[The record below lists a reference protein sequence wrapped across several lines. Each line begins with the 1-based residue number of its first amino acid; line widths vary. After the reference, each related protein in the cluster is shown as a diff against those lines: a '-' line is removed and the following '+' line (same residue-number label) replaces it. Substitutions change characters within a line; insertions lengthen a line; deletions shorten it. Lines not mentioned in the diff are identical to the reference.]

1 MNSTPVADWQQLSAL
16 YEAAD
21 ALDPVAL
28 AAWLAQLRAQPHP
41 LLNQLEQML
50 AARAEVQHNGFL
62 GTLPRMPLPPEPEAE
77 VWAEGSRVGPYR
89 LVRHL
94 GEGGMA
100 EVWMAQRD
108 DGAFQRTVA
117 IKLLFRHAGSS
128 QRDSFAQRF
137 ARERDILASLNHPNI
152 AGLHDAGVTPSG
164 QPWLALEYVEGE
176 TLTRWCDTRRLGI
189 AARVRLFRQVLL
201 AVQHAHANLVIHRDL
216 KPGNIL
222 VTSQG
227 EVRLLDFGIAK
238 LMEPEGGALAETELT
253 RQAGRPMTP
262 QYAAPEQLLGQPLTT
277 ACDVYALGV
286 VLYQLLCGERPYEL
300 KLDSAAQLEQSILE
314 IEPRS
319 PSRRTLTDATV
330 QARASTSVAL
340 HRTLASD
347 LDAIVLRA
355 LAKKPTQRY
364 ASAEAFR
371 ADLDHWLAGEP
382 VEARVPS
389 AAYRLSKFVRRHRLG
404 VALGAGAVL
413 SLIGITAV
421 AVVMGLQAREDS
433 ARAGAARD
441 FMLGLFKRADQ
452 EKARGA
458 DVTARELLET
468 GRKDLLTRLAA
479 QPRLQVELL
488 QGIGTIQRDMG
499 EYVGADSSY
508 AEAARV
514 YGQLGMPR
522 ETALAL
528 TEQANAAARVGNLQL
543 AQSVLRRAKDVPGRQ
558 TTDLGLNARI
568 SEVEGW
574 IAFAQ
579 RDFVRARDL
588 FNHSH
593 ENALKAFGP
602 FGSKTMDAMRGQM
615 YAERQLRNFDAALRL
630 LDLLQVAAAKSAEVD
645 ATDLAAI
652 AKDRADLLFNA
663 EHFAESLQVAI
674 AASPKCAAE
683 LGPNHMMCRTLLLS
697 KVNAML
703 RLGLTERA
711 NKEIPALEAIAND
724 PKSPALQANT
734 LLTILKLDL
743 TADDQ
748 VRQAVTF
755 QRVKALV
762 ESSAGDTFGP
772 TFKTKALLVLA
783 EARLRS
789 ADPLEAERLI
799 EKAISFQRGV
809 DGTLPTTL
817 EVALAKSLR
826 GIALLERGRGADS
839 LQSLS
844 EGRSDSLKLFGPNA
858 AMTCL
863 ASFNLALALERLSLS
878 DEALALVNQAEPALR
893 EAMGTSAPTYLRA
906 KSIQERLERANRVVS
921 PNSHVPVPPAT
932 DGTSRGRGQSI
943 DFFS

>member
-1 MNSTPVADWQQLSAL
+1 MNPTPVADWQQLSAL

-50 AARAEVQHNGFL
+50 AARSQVQHNGFL
-62 GTLPRMPLPPEPEAE
+62 GTLPRMPLPPEPEAV

-164 QPWLALEYVEGE
+164 QPWLALEYVQGE
-176 TLTRWCDTRRLGI
+176 TLTRWCDTQRLDI

-330 QARASTSVAL
+330 QARASTSGAL

-355 LAKKPTQRY
+355 LAKKPAQRY

-371 ADLDHWLAGEP
+371 ADLDHWLVGEP

-458 DVTARELLET
+458 DITARELLET
-468 GRKDLLTRLAA
+468 GRKDVLTRLAA
-479 QPRLQVELL
+479 QPRLQGELL
-488 QGIGTIQRDMG
+488 QGIGKIQNDMG
-499 EYVGADSSY
+499 EYVGADSTFADAGRIY
-508 AEAARV
+508 E
-514 YGQLGMPR
+514 QLGSSHDAAM
-522 ETALAL
+522 AYCA
-528 TEQANAAARVGNLQL
+528 QANAAMRMGNIKV
-543 AQSVLRRAKDVPGRQ
+543 AQSTIEKARGIARRSRTAPE
-558 TTDLGLNARI
+558 LNARL

-574 IAFAQ
+574 IVLIKGDWQ
-579 RDFVRARDL
+579 RANTL
-588 FNHSH
+588 FEDSYKQ
-593 ENALKAFGP
+593 AIKVFGP
-602 FGSKTMDAMRGQM
+602 YHTKTLDALRGRA
-615 YAERQLRNFDAALRL
+615 YAEKLLLHFDQALAL
-630 LDLLQVAAAKSAEVD
+630 LEELENGVNKGAGDDAKERVS
-645 ATDLAAI
+645 LAV
-652 AKDRADLLFNA
+652 DRADLLK
-663 EHFAESLQVAI
+663 FAGRYQELLKHAVAARPLCESA
-674 AASPKCAAE
+674 
-683 LGPNHMMCRTLLLS
+683 LGSYHTDCRRLLIFKITAL
-697 KVNAML
+697 L
-703 RLGLTERA
+703 RMGLTSRVMDDLSE
-711 NKEIPALEAIAND
+711 LEAIAAD
-724 PKSPALQANT
+724 RTAPALGA
-734 LLTILKLDL
+734 
-743 TADDQ
+743 
-748 VRQAVTF
+748 
-755 QRVKALV
+755 
-762 ESSAGDTFGP
+762 E
-772 TFKTKALLVLA
+772 ALLLIAKFDLSTGDAPRRAESYKRLRTFALSTTGAALNRNLKSNAVLA
-783 EARLRS
+783 MAEASLL
-789 ADPLEAERLI
+789 ANDTVNAEEWIAQGL
-799 EKAISFQRGV
+799 ASQRREGES
-809 DGTLPTTL
+809 GSPTAQG
-817 EVALAKSLR
+817 ALAMSLT
-826 GIALLERGRGADS
+826 GVLQLERGQPGTALES
-839 LQSLS
+839 LRDARREISKFVGPDHFLTQLVSLN
-844 EGRSDSLKLFGPNA
+844 E
-858 AMTCL
+858 
-863 ASFNLALALERLSLS
+863 ALALEALGRNE
-878 DEALALVNQAEPALR
+878 EALLNVSRADPVLLR
-893 EAMGTSAPTYLRA
+893 SVGRESPLYVRA
-906 KSIQERLERANRVVS
+906 KELRGRLEQSVS
-921 PNSHVPVPPAT
+921 YSRSADRQLAQKKVADAT
-932 DGTSRGRGQSI
+932 STNHATE
-943 DFFS
+943 FFF